1 MAIDNKEQFD
11 KTVLMQENM
20 KLFNAMKHT
29 HPTFF
34 TKMIK
39 IFEGKDD
46 GVKVDKYMENGN
58 TCIQYVPSILF
69 KDLFGP
75 IVLKFKG
82 DYIKSGNMIDIQ
94 PKQYF
99 YDSFRSGHHE
109 YKGVV
114 IPNIDKYKFMVD
126 LIITQNSNK
135 YNFIS
140 KMSSTLKK

>member
-1 MAIDNKEQFD
+1 MAIGSQEHFD
-11 KTVLMQENM
+11 RVRLIQKNV

-39 IFEGKDD
+39 IFEGQEGIK
-46 GVKVDKYMENGN
+46 VNMYKVDGKTRVE
-58 TCIQYVPSILF
+58 YVPSLLF

-75 IVLKFKG
+75 IVLTFDG
-82 DYIKSGNMIDIQ
+82 DLIKSGNLVDIT
-94 PKQYF
+94 PREYF

-114 IPNIDKYKFMVD
+114 IPNVEKYKFMVD
-126 LIITQNSNK
+126 LMVAKNGGKYDFVNK
-135 YNFIS
+135 MTN
-140 KMSSTLKK
+140 TLKKK